1 MMMPGT
7 SELLIILGV
16 AVLIFGPS
24 KLPKLGAA
32 IGESIRN
39 FRRGVRPEDAEPEK
53 DNQPKQI
60 PVNNDKTQDIA

>member
-1 MMMPGT
+1 MMPGT

-16 AVLIFGPS
+16 AVLLFGPS

-39 FRRGVRPEDAEPEK
+39 FRRGVRPDESDADK
-53 DNQPKQI
+53 DSQPKQI
-60 PVNNDKTQDIA
+60 PVKKNDDPQDAV